1 MTTKEHPHAE
11 VLRAIADGVPLSE
24 FEAMLIHEMWHPLDL
39 VAFSNRDGD
48 CGWCESGDKWK
59 IRRKP
64 QYIMVNGFKVPKPLD
79 SSEGRNVVFVPRP
92 DYPIMSDS
100 YGARLG
106 IERMVK
112 LGIAHGTQDRAI
124 AHAKAMLGIDPE
136 YFK

>member
-1 MTTKEHPHAE
+1 MNPHPHAE

-24 FEAMLIHEMWHPLDL
+24 FEASWCGGAWQKPINLDW
-39 VAFSNRDGD
+39 FWEPDS
-48 CGWCESGDKWK
+48 WK

-79 SSEGRNVVFVPRP
+79 GLKMHECYFLVSPEHEDFQE
-92 DYPIMSDS
+92 DYDWED
-100 YGARLG
+100 GLEDRRWL
-106 IERMVK
+106 ERG
-112 LGIAHGTQDRAI
+112 LIHSTPESAA

>member
-1 MTTKEHPHAE
+1 MKEHPHAE

-24 FEAMLIHEMWHPLDL
+24 FECRWFGIGPAP
-39 VAFSNRDGD
+39 
-48 CGWCESGDKWK
+48 KWSFVGVNELTAWITTPDSWE

-79 SSEGRNVVFVPRP
+79 VMPVERMNLFVPMVS
-92 DYPIMSDS
+92 DYMFMDTNTASDS
-100 YGARLG
+100 SWAETMFKRG
-106 IERMVK
+106 IVHATKE
-112 LGIAHGTQDRAI
+112 AAI

>member
-24 FEAMLIHEMWHPLDL
+24 FEVTWGSKALWANLEENFYVLLNDQT
-39 VAFSNRDGD
+39 A
-48 CGWCESGDKWK
+48 E
-59 IRRKP
+59 IRRIP

-79 SSEGRNVVFVPRP
+79 VFDDDEYFTPNCEEI
-92 DYPIMSDS
+92 DFYCS
-100 YGARLG
+100 YRHHGDIEDGLWLSRG
-106 IERMVK
+106 IVHSTKES
-112 LGIAHGTQDRAI
+112 AI